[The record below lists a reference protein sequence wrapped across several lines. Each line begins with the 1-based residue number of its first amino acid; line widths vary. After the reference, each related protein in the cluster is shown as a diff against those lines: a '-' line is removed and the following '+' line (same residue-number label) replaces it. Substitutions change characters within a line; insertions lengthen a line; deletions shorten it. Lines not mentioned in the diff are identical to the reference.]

1 MFRIGMEDISRG
13 ICLPAFIAALAITAC
28 ASPPASTAPPEKTFS
43 PSTAASKPASTWD
56 RTFSLAAQE
65 GALTIYSFNFVGDTG
80 IKLAETFRNRYGI
93 KIEIV
98 TGRGAEF
105 VERLKTEKRLG
116 QKTADLS
123 EGSITNLLQ
132 MKAEGL
138 TTGAPD
144 FPVLSNNGIWSLDPL
159 ATDTEAHVLNYTPYT
174 VTPWVNTNLVKPG
187 QEPKSFKD
195 LLSPEWKG
203 QIITDDP
210 LTSSSVYLYYVP
222 LVNAGV
228 IDWEYVRA
236 LGKQDMQMRT
246 GPIQMTQSLAQGQF
260 PVMLLNVDSIVS
272 PLIKKGSPIR
282 AISMK
287 EGDVMG
293 ANGITVIR
301 EAANT
306 NAARLFVN
314 WLLDEEGQ
322 TLYNSLQATAPVR
335 KDVPDF
341 RPPGARAPSSKLVV
355 TTAKDYHETARL
367 MRERFLAGIWKQ

>member
-1 MFRIGMEDISRG
+1 MLASFILIAVLLVAS
-13 ICLPAFIAALAITAC
+13 CAPKPTPTPAPTT
-28 ASPPASTAPPEKTFS
+28 TAPTPAPAT
-43 PSTAASKPASTWD
+43 PAQTTAAPKPASAWD
-56 RTFSLAAQE
+56 RTLSLATQE

-80 IKLAETFRNRYGI
+80 IKLAETFQNRYGI

-144 FPVLSNNGIWSLDPL
+144 LPVLSNKGIWVLDPL
-159 ATDTEAHVLNYTPYT
+159 ATDSEAHVLNYTPYT
-174 VTPWVNTNLVKPG
+174 VTPWVNTNLVKLG
-187 QEPKSFKD
+187 QEPKSLKD
-195 LLSPEWKG
+195 LLKPEWKG

-236 LGKQDMQMRT
+236 LGKQDLQMRT

-272 PLIKKGSPIR
+272 PFIKKGAPLR

-301 EAANT
+301 EAAHP
-306 NAARLFVN
+306 NAARVFVN

-322 TLYNSLQATAPVR
+322 TLYNNLQATAPVR

-355 TTAKDYHETARL
+355 TTAKDYGETASL